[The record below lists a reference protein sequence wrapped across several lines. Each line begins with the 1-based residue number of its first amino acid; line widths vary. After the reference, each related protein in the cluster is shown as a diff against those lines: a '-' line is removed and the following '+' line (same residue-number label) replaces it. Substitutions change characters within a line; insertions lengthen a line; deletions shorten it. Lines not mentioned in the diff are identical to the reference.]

1 MPMSQRAR
9 IRADIEE
16 TLFMIK
22 GNLLDRGKPADDQ
35 TNRLIEAIGQQFN
48 HMQNYGD
55 ENFCFELSKLGIDK
69 DDFGS
74 ISLRLSELEK
84 ELDSLNQNESLK
96 NRSKS

>member
-1 MPMSQRAR
+1 MPMFQRAR

-16 TLFMIK
+16 NLFLLKKDLIK
-22 GNLLDRGKPADDQ
+22 QVKASDDQ

>member
-1 MPMSQRAR
+1 MPMPHRAR

-16 TLFMIK
+16 NLF
-22 GNLLDRGKPADDQ
+22 LLKKDLVNQVKPADDQ

-55 ENFCFELSKLGIDK
+55 ENFCFELSKLGIEK

-74 ISLRLSELEK
+74 ISSRLAELEK
-84 ELDSLNQNESLK
+84 ELDDLNNNQS
-96 NRSKS
+96 S

>member
-1 MPMSQRAR
+1 MPMFQRAR

-16 TLFMIK
+16 TLLMIK
-22 GNLLDRGKPADDQ
+22 GNLLDRGEPADDK

-69 DDFGS
+69 DDFGHHS
-74 ISLRLSELEK
+74 FRLFDLEK
-84 ELDSLNQNESLK
+84 ELDDLNQQESLK